1 MKSTQQ
7 FTAIIEREGDGYI
20 SLIMQLEDYF
30 EFLTPEDI
38 RIKGTRVG
46 IEHILYEY
54 IHRGQTPEAI
64 AQNFPTVTMA
74 QVYATILYYLENQK
88 TVGKYVGDWLEYCLK
103 AEAEYDRNPSPFV
116 LKMRQLR
123 EQKNKSEQLDRVY

>member
-1 MKSTQQ
+1 
-7 FTAIIEREGDGYI
+7 
-20 SLIMQLEDYF
+20 MQLEDYF

-64 AQNFPTVTMA
+64 AQKFRTVTMA
-74 QVYATILYYLENQK
+74 QVYATILYYLENPK

-116 LKMRQLR
+116 LKMRQLK
-123 EQKNKSEQLDRVY
+123 EQNKKSQQLDRIY

>member
-1 MKSTQQ
+1 
-7 FTAIIEREGDGYI
+7 
-20 SLIMQLEDYF
+20 MQLEDYF

-46 IEHILYEY
+46 IEHVLYEY
-54 IHRGQTPEAI
+54 IHCDRTPEAI
-64 AQNFPTVTMA
+64 AHKFRTLTMA
-74 QVYATILYYLENQK
+74 QVYATILYYLENQE

-116 LKMRQLR
+116 LKMRQIK
-123 EQKNKSEQLDRVY
+123 EQKNISTQLDRVH